1 MLTFLHISDTHISAD
16 PHYHLHEMHQT
27 AHHPNRG
34 VELLLQAIRQLP
46 FDVDFILHTGDV
58 CADPQAADYRLAR
71 KLLLKFDHPMY
82 LLPGN
87 HDSADLMVDILHD
100 GARLHVLRDDCTAV
114 KDHVLLTL
122 DSNQS
127 DDRHA
132 PSLQESQIDWFAD
145 ALKKT
150 RGQPVIVA
158 VHHPLLP
165 SGVDWV
171 DRKMRVQNGERI
183 QAILTEYADSIGG
196 VFHGHL
202 HQPMASY
209 AEGVLYSGAASAW
222 YSLQAYPGLE
232 REAADLVMRGGF
244 SLVVIHDNRTFI
256 RRHALPPLTS

>member
-1 MLTFLHISDTHISAD
+1 VLTCLHISDTHISAD
-16 PHYHLHEMHQT
+16 PDYHLHEMHQA

-34 VELLLQAIRQLP
+34 VEFLLQAIRQLP
-46 FDVDFILHTGDV
+46 FDIDFILHTGDV
-58 CADPQAADYRLAR
+58 CADPQEADYHLAR
-71 KLLLKFDHPMY
+71 KLLLKFDHPVY

-87 HDSADLMVDILHD
+87 HDSADLMCSILQD
-100 GARLHVLRDDCTAV
+100 GQRLRVLRDDHTVV
-114 KDHVLLTL
+114 KGHHLLTL

-132 PSLQESQIDWFAD
+132 PSLREEQIEWFGD
-145 ALKKT
+145 ALRKT

-165 SGVDWV
+165 SGIDWV
-171 DRKMRVQNGERI
+171 DHKMRVQNGERI
-183 QAILTEYADSIGG
+183 QAILTEYADSLGG

-202 HQPMASY
+202 HQPMTSY

-232 REAADLVMRGGF
+232 REKADLVMRGGF
-244 SLVVIHDNRTFI
+244 SLAVIYEKRTFI